1 MTPENTKIVPRCMCC
16 GRFTTDSTVESYMDP
31 TTNVGV
37 IYRRSVCA
45 KCDNVEYWED
55 VERQCGA
62 EVYG

>member
-1 MTPENTKIVPRCMCC
+1 MCC